1 MPFTIDSD
9 CGTVTYHF
17 IWRHDVPVLL
27 KTVRRE
33 EAGPN
38 TRDTHGKNP
47 RLKIP
52 KKQNP
57 DLRTN
62 YNHANT
68 TNNIGH
74 RNHTYPCSH

>member
-33 EAGPN
+33 EEE
-38 TRDTHGKNP
+38 P
-47 RLKIP
+47 RF
-52 KKQNP
+52 
-57 DLRTN
+57 
-62 YNHANT
+62 
-68 TNNIGH
+68 GH
-74 RNHTYPCSH
+74 YSELGAA